1 MATKAVIFYT
11 RGDPNGHTFSNADIG
26 INVDAVNGATEQSSI
41 VLADGNTDSALAFS
55 SGSWPFSI
63 TFDAAAQTYFY
74 ADLEKSNND
83 AVIRSG
89 STLTG
94 HVGPVLHSALTADQ
108 VTAGFAS
115 SINGL
120 WDDQINH
127 KIYFTQQVLDGSNV
141 VVPAD
146 TGLYVMNE
154 TGTGVTRLVAGL
166 ADPNV
171 LSLDLAHNLVFFTD
185 TNGLSDGGGS
195 ATAVNNVDVA
205 NLTTGA
211 VTALFSEPFV
221 DDPVFPGYDGGKIPN
236 GIAVDPASHTLYYST
251 NNSFNPPAND
261 GIFKASYT
269 VTGSGSTASASLGA
283 STTLYS
289 GANSFSPTTLSVD
302 GPDGALYVV
311 GTVKTKDASGPGYSP
326 TDQGV
331 FEGSLTADNT
341 TALTRVTP
349 SSETPSGTVSAA
361 MADVAPVLIAGSSVS
376 WAAGGGPV
384 VADAGL
390 TTNSGSSATYLN
402 ASVGIGSAQSGDVLA
417 AVTTGTSI
425 TASFSGTTL
434 TLSGADTSANYQ
446 SVLDSVTFN
455 STGADPSASGTAN
468 SRTLTYSVNDGIIAS
483 APATSTV
490 NIHAAPVVTAGATA
504 SFSGA
509 GSPVAVDAALTLADS
524 GSTTLAGATISVIAG
539 LLSGDTLGF
548 GTQNGITGSYDAS
561 TGVLALSGTASLA
574 NYQAA
579 IRSVTFGFTPTDGDP
594 TAGNDTSRTVS
605 YSVTD
610 GTATSAVAT
619 STVDVIHAAPSI
631 TAGASAS
638 FVRGGTAVAADPAAS
653 VAAPDSNGTIASAT
667 IAITANRD
675 NADTLF
681 FSNANGITGSF
692 DSNAGILTLSGL
704 STTQAYQAAI
714 ESVIFSTG
722 NAAAT
727 GTRTLTYTVS
737 DGTATS
743 ASAASTLLV
752 SQPTPSIAGT
762 VAAQPVSDIATATP
776 FSAVTIADSNGQQ
789 DSATITLT
797 AGGAA
802 TDADGLLSGTGLTHT
817 GAGLYTLASATPAS
831 LTTALEGLVFTPTA
845 HQVAPGSTMT
855 TNFALAVADTG
866 GGSAADSTTSVV
878 ATAATD
884 TPTITGTA
892 AGQTTTDLGAV
903 QPFSGVTIADPD
915 FGVTPTVT
923 ITLRSGGSA
932 TDADGALSGTGLSK
946 TGVGTYTLTD
956 TPATLTSE
964 LRALSFAPTHDQVA
978 AGQSVDTEFDVLAAV
993 GAFSAS
999 DSSTTVNATD
1009 VACFCPGTLILTD
1022 RGDIPVEALGIGDV
1036 VVTASGAHR
1045 RIKWVG
1051 RRSYLRRFAA
1061 RNPAVAPVR
1070 LRAGSLGGGL
1080 PRRDLLV
1087 SPKHAMFLDGAL
1099 VPAEE
1104 LVNGVTIV
1112 AERTRGDVH
1121 YVHIELD
1128 THDVLLAEG
1137 APAESFVDDDSRGM
1151 FHNAAEHDARYPNT
1165 RWTPALY
1172 CAPRLTGGYAL
1183 GAIRERLA
1191 RQAIGV
1197 DAGFG
1202 TQGAA

>member
-1 MATKAVIFYT
+1 MATKAVVFYT

-26 INVDAVNGATEQSSI
+26 INVDAVDGANRLSST
-41 VLADGNTDSALAFS
+41 VLADGNTDPDLAVS
-55 SGSWPFSI
+55 TGSWPFSI
-63 TFDAAAQTYFY
+63 AFDAAARTYFY
-74 ADLEKSNND
+74 ADQESSNND

-89 STLTG
+89 STVTG
-94 HVGPVLHSALTADQ
+94 HVGPVLHSALTAAQ
-108 VTAGFAS
+108 VSAGFTS
-115 SINGL
+115 TINGL

-127 KIYFTQQVLDGSNV
+127 KLYFTQQVLDGSRFL
-141 VVPAD
+141 VPAD

-171 LSLDLAHNLVFFTD
+171 LSLDLAHNLVFFSD
-185 TNGLSDGGGS
+185 TNGLTDGGGS
-195 ATAVNNVDVA
+195 VTAVNNVDVA
-205 NLTTGA
+205 NLTTGT
-211 VTALFSEPFV
+211 VTVLFSEPFV
-221 DDPVFPGYDGGKIPN
+221 DDPVYSGYDGGRIPN

-251 NNSFNPPAND
+251 NNSFNPPTND

-289 GANSFSPTTLSVD
+289 GTNSFSPSTLSVD

-311 GTVKTKDASGPGYSP
+311 GAVKTKDASDPGYSP
-326 TDQGV
+326 ANQGV

-349 SSETPSGTVSAA
+349 SSETPSGTLGTA
-361 MADVAPVLIAGSSVS
+361 MADVAPVLTAGSSVN
-376 WAAGGGPV
+376 WVAGGGPV

-390 TTNSGSSATYLN
+390 TTSSGSSATYLN
-402 ASVGIGSAQSGDVLA
+402 ASVAIGSAQSGDVLA

-425 TASFSGTTL
+425 TASFSGATL
-434 TLSGADTSANYQ
+434 TLSGADTSAHYQ

-455 STGADPSASGTAN
+455 STGANPSVSGTAN
-468 SRTLTYSVNDGIIAS
+468 SRTLTYSVNDGIIAN

-490 NIHAAPVVTAGATA
+490 NIHIAPVVTAGATV
-504 SFSGA
+504 SFTGG

-524 GSTTLAGATISVIAG
+524 GSTTLAGAIVSLTAG
-539 LLSGDTLGF
+539 GLSGDTLGF

-574 NYQAA
+574 NYQTA
-579 IRSVTFGFTPTDGDP
+579 IRSVTFGFAPADGNP

-605 YSVTD
+605 YSVTN

-619 STVDVIHAAPSI
+619 STVNVTHAAPSI

-638 FVRGGTAVAADPAAS
+638 FVRGGTAVAADPTAS
-653 VAAPDSNGTIASAT
+653 VAAPDSNGTVASAT
-667 IAITANRD
+667 IAITGNRD
-675 NADTLF
+675 TADTLF

-692 DSNAGILTLSGL
+692 DSTAGVMTLSGL
-704 STTQAYQAAI
+704 STTQAYQAAV

-727 GTRTLTYTVS
+727 GTRTLTYTVN

-743 ASAASTLLV
+743 ASATSTLLM

-776 FSAVTIADSNGQQ
+776 FSAVTIADSIGQQ

-797 AGGAA
+797 AGGVA
-802 TDADGLLSGTGLTHT
+802 TDADGLLSGAGLTQT
-817 GAGLYTLASATPAS
+817 SAGLYTLASATPMG
-831 LTTALEGLVFTPTA
+831 LTTALAGLVFTPTA
-845 HQVAPGSTMT
+845 HQAAPGSTVT
-855 TNFALAVADTG
+855 TNFALAIADTG
-866 GGSAADSTTSVV
+866 GGSAADGTTGVV
-878 ATAATD
+878 ATATTD
-884 TPTITGTA
+884 TPTITGA
-892 AGQTTTDLGAV
+892 IAGQATTDLAAV

-923 ITLRSGGSA
+923 ITLRSGGGA
-932 TDADGALSGTGLSK
+932 TDADGTLSGTGLSQ

-964 LRALSFAPTHDQVA
+964 LRALSFAPTHDQVMV
-978 AGQSVDTEFDVLAAV
+978 GQSVNTEFDVLAAV

-999 DSSTTVNATD
+999 DSTTVTATD

-1022 RGDIPVEALGIGDV
+1022 CGDIPVETLGIGDV

-1061 RNPAVAPVR
+1061 RNPDIAPIR

-1112 AERTRGDVH
+1112 AERMPGDVH

-1151 FHNAAEHDARYPNT
+1151 FHNAAEHDAQYPNA

-1183 GAIRERLA
+1183 CAIRERLA
-1191 RQAIGV
+1191 RHAVGV
-1197 DAGFG
+1197 DARFK
-1202 TQGAA
+1202 A